1 MEFIKDYEVV
11 IGLEV
16 HIELK
21 TQTKMFCSCP
31 ASFGG
36 EANSKVCPICMGLP
50 GAMPAFN
57 KKALEM
63 GAKAGLATG
72 CTIANRSKFDRKN
85 YFYPDLPKAYQISQ
99 YDMPLCTNGRIII
112 ETKNGQKPIRITRI
126 HLEEDA
132 GKLSHTDS
140 ATLIDFNRAGIPLIE
155 IVSEADINS
164 AEEAT
169 AYLKKLRVLMLYTG
183 ISDCKMNEGSLR
195 CDVNLSVRKKGESA
209 LGVRT
214 ELKNLNSFRFIEKA
228 IEYEYRRQVEAL
240 ERGETIICE
249 TRRFDEKSETT
260 ISMRPKETQAQ
271 YRFFPEPDL
280 PYIEISN
287 EQIDLWRSSLPAFP
301 DERCRIYKERYS
313 LTDDECRILTDN
325 PVLADYFEKAAELS
339 KNPKGVA
346 SMIISVLMGIW
357 EGDEDIGRIAP
368 KNLAALADIAD
379 AGTINSATQ
388 KKLLSKMHEKDFD
401 PVEEVEKEGLAQIND
416 KETVRCFVISAIEKC
431 PKALEDYKKGKTT
444 ASKSIIG
451 KAMGESRGK
460 ANPALVADLVEEE
473 LGKLL

>member
-21 TQTKMFCSCP
+21 TDTKMFCSCP

-36 EANSKVCPICMGLP
+36 DANSKVCPICMGLP

-72 CTIANRSKFDRKN
+72 CTIARLSKFDRKN

-112 ETKNGQKPIRITRI
+112 ETENGEKAIRITRI

-132 GKLSHTDS
+132 GKLTHTES

-155 IVSEADINS
+155 IVSEPDINS

-169 AYLKKLRVLMLYTG
+169 LYLKKLRTLMLYTG

-195 CDVNLSVRKKGESA
+195 CDVNLSVRKKGETA

-240 ERGETIICE
+240 ERGEAIICE
-249 TRRFDEKSETT
+249 TRRFDESSETT
-260 ISMRPKETQAQ
+260 ISMRRKETQAQ

-280 PYIEISN
+280 PYIELDD
-287 EQIDLWRSSLPAFP
+287 EQITLWKNSLPAFP
-301 DERCRIYKERYS
+301 DERCKTYKEKYS
-313 LTDDECRILTDN
+313 LNDDECRILTEK
-325 PVLADYFEKAAELS
+325 PALADYFEKAAELS
-339 KNPKGVA
+339 KSPKGVA
-346 SMIISVLMGIW
+346 SMILSVLMGIW
-357 EGDEDIGRIAP
+357 ENDEEIGKIAP
-368 KNLAALADIAD
+368 ENLARLADITAE
-379 AGTINSATQ
+379 GTINSATQ
-388 KKLLSKMHEKDFD
+388 KKLLLEMNEGDFD
-401 PVEEVEKEGLAQIND
+401 PIEKVKKEGLSQIND
-416 KETVRCFVISAIEKC
+416 RECVLSFVISAIEKS
-431 PKALEDYKKGKTT
+431 PKAVEDYKKGKST
-444 ASKSIIG
+444 AAKSIVG

-460 ANPALVADLVEEE
+460 ANPALVAALVDEE
-473 LGKLL
+473 LCKLL